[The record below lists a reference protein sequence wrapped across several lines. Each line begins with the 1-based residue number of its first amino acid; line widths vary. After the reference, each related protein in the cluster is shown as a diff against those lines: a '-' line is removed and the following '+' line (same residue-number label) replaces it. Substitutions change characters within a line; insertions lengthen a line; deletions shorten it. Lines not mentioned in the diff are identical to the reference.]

1 MNKSLESAARVLEP
15 ILRVTYIVLNIRAET
30 NHEKTRFF
38 WFIIYIIKSKQEEK
52 GDRFLVGNVTFSSW
66 RVKL

>member
-38 WFIIYIIKSKQEEK
+38 
-52 GDRFLVGNVTFSSW
+52 
-66 RVKL
+66 

>member
-30 NHEKTRFF
+30 NMKKQDFF
-38 WFIIYIIKSKQEEK
+38 DLLS
-52 GDRFLVGNVTFSSW
+52 T
-66 RVKL
+66 